1 MVCFEIPKE
10 ELKHVNNLNK
20 SRTHSGLP
28 KIFCHFLPLSSGY
41 SFITCDCSDAARF
54 MSFSYGNDLTFKEA
68 KRTYNDAMEHGRKI
82 ACLIHIQAKPDSLG
96 MVVFY
101 FYKHL

>member
-1 MVCFEIPKE
+1 
-10 ELKHVNNLNK
+10 
-20 SRTHSGLP
+20 
-28 KIFCHFLPLSSGY
+28 
-41 SFITCDCSDAARF
+41 
-54 MSFSYGNDLTFKEA
+54 MSFLYGKDLTFKED
-68 KRTYNDAMEHGRKI
+68 KCTYNDVMEHGRKI